1 MEKAV
6 YVKPVIEIIAVEN
19 ESCVMTGSFT
29 GGGQSNPGMSFG
41 NRRRNY
47 KGTASSTSEL
57 EQLIEDILTI
67 EK

>member
-47 KGTASSTSEL
+47 NCLLYTSDAADE
-57 EQLIEDILTI
+57 
-67 EK
+67 

>member
-29 GGGQSNPGMSFG
+29 GGGQAGTPSNP
-41 NRRRNY
+41 
-47 KGTASSTSEL
+47 
-57 EQLIEDILTI
+57 
-67 EK
+67 